1 MKIYHLP
8 TCIFDLIQSYL
19 ILTDPYIST
28 KQYLYLTSTTKE
40 FSQIRKETVILYLRN
55 KSNLFLEK
63 KDVHQSILRKVLHPR
78 KQLKVS
84 VSDVW
89 HLYQM
94 ISWLPDVIPF
104 QYSTDYKPEEAY
116 VIEAAADLNSVDQMI
131 INLVADTSDL
141 QGLQKVNPKTLTVQR
156 NDFTVDLDVMIALNA
171 NNFTHLRKVEF
182 IGCISFKDIQSLNF
196 IHDLTF
202 RYCHQIEDHE
212 IQCLQHNHR
221 ICIDHCEGIHNYIQC
236 FKYIKIIEII
246 SSFSSPFP
254 TIDFNSFE
262 SVTTL
267 IVKQAVLEGEIGK
280 KAIKKLHL
288 KYVLGEMIN
297 FNLFTFLND
306 VTLDECTFVSEVTAL
321 GNVRRLRLIKLSNL
335 RSLTGLGQSRQKIV
349 TVSMLRNVSDFSP
362 LNGIKVVIIDSCLQ
376 FMKTVEVNQVE
387 QLKII
392 NCAKIDDITPL
403 CSCKSL
409 TLENCGGITSLS
421 GLLNVPVVYLAGTL
435 SLRSASGLGN
445 NEKIV
450 IRGRSI
456 LNQCYD
462 MTEILGDNYT
472 LYPGFHS
479 FEYLFLRKRN

>member
-63 KDVHQSILRKVLHPR
+63 KDVHQSILRKVVYPR

-141 QGLQKVNPKTLTVQR
+141 KGLQKVNPKTLTVQR

-182 IGCISFKDIQSLNF
+182 I
-196 IHDLTF
+196 
-202 RYCHQIEDHE
+202 
-212 IQCLQHNHR
+212 
-221 ICIDHCEGIHNYIQC
+221 
-236 FKYIKIIEII
+236 
-246 SSFSSPFP
+246 
-254 TIDFNSFE
+254 
-262 SVTTL
+262 
-267 IVKQAVLEGEIGK
+267 VKQAVLEGEIGTND
-280 KAIKKLHL
+280 IKKLHL
-288 KYVLGEMIN
+288 KYVSGDMIN

-306 VTLDECTFVSEVTAL
+306 VTLDECSFVSEVTAL

-435 SLRSASGLGN
+435 SLQSASGLGN
-445 NEKIV
+445 NDKIV

-456 LNQCYD
+456 LNQCCD
-462 MTEILGDNYT
+462 ITEVLGDNYT
-472 LYPGFHS
+472 LYPGFLSVGGNELCCS
-479 FEYLFLRKRN
+479 F